1 MVSIDTFKSS
11 FSLSNFSFSIHLTAP
26 ELEPPGS
33 PFLPFPAVCTLA
45 GCKRL
50 VQGRKMGR
58 SRPAGLAVVLYG
70 ASCSWREGEVGGS
83 KLENQLD
90 DKGGVEGHRCP
101 RSCSQNTPRTSPDT
115 LDCQPMWLAKLEVAA
130 ASPSMR
136 TGGRSSIVTS
146 ISHSSRITKTSLS
159 IIDLQY

>member
-58 SRPAGLAVVLYG
+58 SRPAGLAVVLCVGPVVRGEKERWEG
-70 ASCSWREGEVGGS
+70 ASSKTSWTTREVS
-83 KLENQLD
+83 K
-90 DKGGVEGHRCP
+90 
-101 RSCSQNTPRTSPDT
+101 DT
-115 LDCQPMWLAKLEVAA
+115 AVLVVAA
-130 ASPSMR
+130 R
-136 TGGRSSIVTS
+136 TPPAPLRTLWTVNRCGWRS
-146 ISHSSRITKTSLS
+146 
-159 IIDLQY
+159 